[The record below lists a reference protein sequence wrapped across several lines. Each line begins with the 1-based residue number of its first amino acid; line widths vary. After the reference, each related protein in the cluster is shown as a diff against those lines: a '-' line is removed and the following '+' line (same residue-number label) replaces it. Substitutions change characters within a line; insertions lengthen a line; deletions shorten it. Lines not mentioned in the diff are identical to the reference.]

1 VAGILRLVKRIREP
15 KMRAISSPDDYFSLT
30 IVDLLF
36 GLCPLATLRV
46 PVGFELY
53 FLLVALIIAYVP
65 FSKISHY
72 IYYPFARYFYG
83 SYLGRRGIVR

>member
-1 VAGILRLVKRIREP
+1 
-15 KMRAISSPDDYFSLT
+15 
-30 IVDLLF
+30 
-36 GLCPLATLRV
+36 
-46 PVGFELY
+46 LY